1 MLANKFYI
9 ADFMKNYHQEIANLL
24 DNGLDVSFFMT
35 CFAHENTKKVYKMLH
50 LLDFML

>member
-24 DNGLDVSFFMT
+24 DNGLDVGFFMT
-35 CFAHENTKKVYKMLH
+35 YFAHENTSIYTVSTHCLH
-50 LLDFML
+50 RC